1 MKYIII
7 TNNPLVRDKYS
18 DIEVE
23 YYDISYQE
31 VLQLV
36 KNKIALGHKILTHP
50 LSGSVKPKETPY
62 KSIMISKNTVGA
74 NTPNAGANTKPVR
87 ANASNAGGNTKPVGA
102 NACGARPIDL
112 ESLEIIENAIATCEK
127 FKERRDKWTPQ
138 VLEDFQLVDFTL
150 IDSAIK

>member
-18 DIEVE
+18 DKEVE

-74 NTPNAGANTKPVR
+74 NAPN
-87 ANASNAGGNTKPVGA
+87 VGA
-102 NACGARPIDL
+102 NACGAHPIDL
-112 ESLEIIENAIATCEK
+112 ESLEIIENAIATCAK
-127 FKERRDKWTPQ
+127 FKERKDKWTPQ

>member
-1 MKYIII
+1 MKFIII
-7 TNNPLVRDKYS
+7 TNNPLVRDKYK
-18 DIEVE
+18 DLEVE
-23 YYDISYQE
+23 YYDVSYQE

-74 NTPNAGANTKPVR
+74 NAPNAGANTP
-87 ANASNAGGNTKPVGA
+87 NVGA
-102 NACGARPIDL
+102 NACGAHPIDL
-112 ESLEIIENAIATCEK
+112 ESLEIIEDAIATCEK
-127 FKERRDKWTPQ
+127 FTERRDKWTPQ